1 MSPESLRSCKV
12 LVPPRDDPHGG
23 GCEGGG
29 TQKPSVDTGLICLA
43 LMFRALG
50 LAADPEHLRHEY
62 GPASGPFTVEE
73 ILRCAKRNEIK
84 ARHLTSTWE
93 RLETTPLPAIA
104 RFKEGNFVILAKV
117 APDQV
122 LLHDPRQG
130 RPFPVSKDPFL
141 EAWSGE
147 LILLATRAQ
156 STGAASRFDVSWFI
170 PAIVKHRRLFG
181 EVMLAS
187 LFLQLFAL
195 VMPLF
200 FQVVIDKVLVHH
212 GYTTLHVMIVGLM
225 FISVFESLLGAL
237 RTYIFSHTTNRVDV
251 ELGAA
256 LFRHLTNLPMA
267 YFGARRIGDTV
278 ARVRELEN
286 IRNFLTGSALT
297 LVLDFFFT
305 FVFLAVMF
313 YYAPLLT
320 WVVIG
325 TIPCY
330 VLLSLVVTPILRRR
344 LDDKFKRGAENQA
357 FLVEAVAGVE
367 TIKSLAVEPQ
377 MRAHWEKQL
386 AGYIHSSFRSAN
398 LGNIANQSASL
409 INKLNTAL
417 VLWFGAFMVI
427 ENTLTVG
434 QLVAFNILSGRVS
447 GPILRIASMWQEFQ
461 QVRVSLARL
470 GDLLNT
476 PTEPVSGKGRT
487 SLPGIRGHIRFD
499 GVTFRYRPGG
509 TEILRNIVLDV
520 TPGQVVGVVGSS
532 GSGKST
538 LVKLVQRLFVP
549 ESGRILVDGVDLVM
563 VDPAWLRRQIGVV
576 LQENYLF
583 NRSVRDN
590 IALSDP
596 SLGLD
601 RVVRAAQLA
610 GAHEFILELPQG
622 YDTVLEERGSSL
634 SGGQRQRIAIA
645 RALVGDPRI
654 LIFDEATSA
663 LDYESERII
672 QENMRSIC
680 AGRTVFIIAHRLST
694 VRHAHRIVVMERGL
708 IVEDGNH
715 EALLRQNGRY
725 AHLYRLQSGER

>member
-1 MSPESLRSCKV
+1 MVAPVSSARATSE
-12 LVPPRDDPHGG
+12 
-23 GCEGGG
+23 EGI
-29 TQKPSVDTGLICLA
+29 DTGLACLA

-50 LAADPEHLRHEY
+50 LAADPDHLRHEH
-62 GPASGPFTVEE
+62 GPADGFFTVEDM
-73 ILRCAKRNEIK
+73 LRCAKRHDVK
-84 ARHLTSTWE
+84 ARHLVSTWE

-104 RFKEGNFVILAKV
+104 RFHEGHFVILAKV
-117 APDQV
+117 AADMV
-122 LLHDPRQG
+122 LLHDPLRG
-130 RPFPVSKDPFL
+130 RPVSLSRHVFEERWQGD
-141 EAWSGE
+141 
-147 LILLATRAQ
+147 LLLLVSRAQ
-156 STGAASRFDVSWFI
+156 ETGAARRFDVTWFI

-187 LFLQLFAL
+187 FFLQLFAL

-225 FISVFESLLGAL
+225 LISLFESLLGGL

-297 LVLDFFFT
+297 LVLDLFFT
-305 FVFLAVMF
+305 FVFFGVMF
-313 YYAPLLT
+313 HYAPLLT
-320 WVVIG
+320 WVVMG
-325 TIPCY
+325 TIPFY
-330 VLLSLVVTPILRRR
+330 VLLSLMVTPILRRR
-344 LDDKFKRGAENQA
+344 LDDKFRRGAENQS

-377 MRAHWEKQL
+377 MRSHWEKQL
-386 AGYIHSSFRSAN
+386 AGYVHSSFRSSH
-398 LGNIANQSASL
+398 LGNIANQCASL
-409 INKLNTAL
+409 VNKLGTAL
-417 VLWFGAFMVI
+417 VLWFGAYMVL
-427 ENTLTVG
+427 ENTLTLG
-434 QLVAFNILSGRVS
+434 QLVAFNMLSGRVS
-447 GPILRIASMWQEFQ
+447 GPILRIASLWQEFQ
-461 QVRVSLARL
+461 QVRISLERL

-476 PTEPVSGKGRT
+476 PTEPVAGKGRT
-487 SLPGIRGHIRFD
+487 SLPGIKGQVRFD
-499 GVTFRYRPGG
+499 AVTFRYHPGG
-509 TEILRNIVLDV
+509 REILRQISLDV
-520 TPGQVVGVVGSS
+520 APGQIVGVVGSS

-538 LVKLVQRLFVP
+538 LVKLMQRLFVP
-549 ESGRILVDGVDLVM
+549 ESGRVLVDGVDLIM

-596 SLGLD
+596 AIGLD
-601 RVVRAAQLA
+601 RVVMAAQLA
-610 GAHEFILELPQG
+610 GAHDFVLELPQG
-622 YDTVLEERGSSL
+622 YDTILEERGASL
-634 SGGQRQRIAIA
+634 SGGQRQRVAIA
-645 RALVGDPRI
+645 RALVGNPRI

-694 VRHAHRIVVMERGL
+694 VRHSHRIVVMERGR
-708 IVEDGNH
+708 IIEEGDHVS
-715 EALLRQNGRY
+715 LLQQNGRY
-725 AHLYRLQSGER
+725 AHLYRLQSGEP